1 MPTFEVRLE
10 DGRTL
15 DIDAPNAKAAAQ
27 GAASWAKANPN
38 KAPIKPERVT
48 SNQMRNL
55 AAGRNDAPVG
65 KVFDPVGDFVGAM
78 TGSVR
83 NMVENER
90 ARWDEQKRRQPQSV
104 GDAIL
109 STPANVARDIADTTG
124 RVADVA
130 GVILSPITGAMDATM
145 IGPASRAMA
154 KYGPTS
160 YAGGDLTVKG
170 GKIGF
175 TPIRP
180 MTEQENVEANRKGFG
195 LALSAAMPGRA
206 GAATGAARVA
216 PATQAAPKVSMTA
229 PRTAPRLAEVVSD
242 AERAGVTPSLAGT
255 GNRGVAATTNAV
267 AENSVAGA
275 RVRSAMRRNVDE
287 VAASAG
293 KIASGYGEATSPQM
307 AGEAVQ
313 AGVRRFAKS
322 TDTAPP
328 SPSTPARA
336 SSFKV
341 KSEAVYDQ
349 AFEPIQIA
357 EAQAVEK
364 AGNEFQATRAQAENV
379 AAAENARRKAEY
391 EAAVQARQARIEQAK
406 SVSVDGRV
414 PVEPEIAPPEL
425 VTPQD
430 VAPQRPAVIPTQTMS
445 TLKEMSGAVNA
456 PQLSA
461 MITDG
466 RIRSIMGALEND
478 AHNVRFADLRALRT
492 WVRNAQRDPQLRQGI
507 PQAGLQRIE
516 QALTADIYASAERL
530 GGPEALKNLQRADQ
544 FYRTGSQRIQNSL
557 QAFDDAGSGE
567 GAYSRILQA
576 AGSTSGA
583 DARKL
588 MALKRS
594 LSPDEWGD
602 VAATVIDRMGMPT
615 KGAVDAAEEGAFSL
629 DRFVTGYAGLSP
641 RGRQILFG
649 SAGGGGEKATA
660 LASELENLVRVAG
673 RLKATEKAAN
683 ASKSAVSAQ
692 NLGTLGGVTTAP
704 LLTAKVLAGMALT
717 GEIMT
722 NPGAVRW
729 LVKLTE
735 ATSRGART
743 ADAMAKRLEAASK
756 TDEAALAV
764 YLAYQK
770 ALHPEDRSAAP
781 SPLGGPN

>member
-15 DIDAPNAKAAAQ
+15 DIDAPNAKAAAH
-27 GAASWAKANPN
+27 GAGLWAKANPN
-38 KAPIKPERVT
+38 KEGVKPQKVT
-48 SNQMRNL
+48 TDQMRNL

-78 TGSVR
+78 SGATENFVR
-83 NMVENER
+83 NER
-90 ARWDEQKRRQPQSV
+90 ARNEAADKRRQRPIGEKILMAPIDTARQV
-104 GDAIL
+104 GDDL
-109 STPANVARDIADTTG
+109 G
-124 RVADVA
+124 WVADVA
-130 GVILSPITGAMDATM
+130 GVVAAPLTGAMDAM
-145 IGPASRAMA
+145 VSGPASRAMA
-154 KYGPTS
+154 KYGPTA
-160 YAGGDLTVKG
+160 YTGGDLALKDGRV
-170 GKIGF
+170 GF
-175 TPIRP
+175 TPVRP
-180 MTEQENVEANRKGFG
+180 MTQRETADKLRGDIN
-195 LALSAAMPGRA
+195 LALSSVAPGR
-206 GAATGAARVA
+206 GGPPRVA
-216 PATQAAPKVSMTA
+216 PQPPRVSMTA
-229 PRTAPRLAEVVSD
+229 PRPTPALAEVVAD
-242 AERAGVTPSLAGT
+242 AERAGVTPSLAAT

-267 AENSVAGA
+267 AENPVAGA
-275 RVRSAMRRNVDE
+275 RVRGAMRRNVDE

-328 SPSTPARA
+328 SPSAPARA

-364 AGNEFQATRAQAENV
+364 AGNEFQANRAQAENV

-516 QALTADIYASAERL
+516 QALTSDIYASAERL

-567 GAYSRILQA
+567 SAYSRILQA

-588 MALKRS
+588 LALKRS

-602 VAATVIDRMGMPT
+602 VAATVIDHMGLPT
-615 KGAVDAAEEGAFSL
+615 KGAANAAEEGAFSL

-649 SAGGGGEKATA
+649 SVGGGGEKASA
-660 LASELENLVRVAG
+660 LASELENLVRVSG

-683 ASKSAVSAQ
+683 ASKSAIAMQTS
-692 NLGTLGGVTTAP
+692 GTTIMGVANP
-704 LLTAKVLAGMALT
+704 WLTAKVIGAMALT
-717 GEIMT
+717 GEVMT
-722 NPGAVRW
+722 NPAAVRW
-729 LVKLTE
+729 LAKL
-735 ATSRGART
+735 ADAASRGART

-764 YLAYQK
+764 WMAYQT
-770 ALHPEDRSAAP
+770 ALANGR
-781 SPLGGPN
+781 